1 MAMGV
6 SQDQAKSMLDFD
18 RLAHAPLAREPF
30 QYLQAEGLLDAP
42 SLARIGADF
51 PKIDKPG
58 IFPLSELDYGEAF
71 AELIEE
77 IRGARLEALLGEKFG
92 LDLSDKP
99 LMVTVRGRC
108 QKRDGRIH
116 TDSKDKLLTCLLY
129 LNGPEWTEEGGC
141 LRLLRNGSSI
151 DNPLAEVA
159 PLGGNFVA
167 FKRTDNSWHGHAP
180 FVGERRYV
188 MFNWVRS
195 DVALAKN
202 LGRHKLSA
210 AFKRLGLF
218 GA

>member
-1 MAMGV
+1 
-6 SQDQAKSMLDFD
+6 MLDFD
-18 RLAHAPLAREPF
+18 VLARTPVATEPF
-30 QYLQAEGLLDAP
+30 PHMQAANLLDAAT
-42 SLARIGADF
+42 LTRIGAAF
-51 PKIDKPG
+51 PRIDKPG
-58 IFPLSELDYGEAF
+58 IFPLSELTYGETF
-71 AELIEE
+71 AELVED
-77 IRGARLEALLGEKFG
+77 IRGTRLEGMLGEKFG

-129 LNGPEWTEEGGC
+129 LNGPEWKEEGGC
-141 LRLLRNGSSI
+141 LRLLRNGWSLDYPI
-151 DNPLAEVA
+151 AEVA

-167 FKRTDNSWHGHAP
+167 FQRTENSWHGHAP
-180 FVGERRYV
+180 FIGERRYV

-218 GA
+218 GG